1 VTQPPSAL
9 DRRWRNTT
17 LGLVIV
23 MSLIAF
29 EAMAVATALPTTVTD
44 LGGLAYY
51 GWPFTAF
58 LIANI
63 LGMVTAGAVGDRTGP
78 RLPLLGG
85 LAIFTAGLVLAGL
98 AQSMAAFV
106 LGRAVQG
113 LGSGFV
119 IVAVYIV
126 LGLAYPDRARPKVFA
141 ALAAAWVVPALLGPP
156 IAGAITE
163 HLSWRLV
170 FLGLPPFIVV
180 GLLLLRPAL
189 RVLPSDAP
197 ETTADPSEAVR
208 RTLAALGAGSGIALV
223 LYAGQRYAGQGA
235 DALGLAA
242 LLVGAVL
249 LTTSG
254 RRLLPPGTIAVRHGL
269 PAVIAFRG
277 MLAGAFFAVDAL
289 LPLTLTTVHGYGPTA
304 AGIPLMAGAV
314 GWSTGSWLQGR
325 HPDAARYLFVRAG
338 FACLALSCTAMVLI
352 VLPGGTAWAA
362 YPIWF
367 VAGLGMGMAMP
378 SVGVLLLELSPPEQR
393 GANSAAMQ
401 ISDVIVAALCIG
413 AGGALVAA
421 AENGLL
427 PLSVAVATVDLA
439 MAVLA
444 LTGVLLA
451 YRVRT
456 TVRADRRQSV
466 PA

>member
-1 VTQPPSAL
+1 MSTPASAF
-9 DRRWRNTT
+9 DRQWRNTT

-29 EAMAVATALPTTVTD
+29 EAMAVATALPTTVAELD
-44 LGGLAYY
+44 GLAYY

-63 LGMVTAGAVGDRTGP
+63 LGMVTAGALGDRLGP

-85 LAIFTAGLVLAGL
+85 IAIFTAGLVLAGL
-98 AQSMAAFV
+98 ATSMVVFV
-106 LGRAVQG
+106 LGRSVQG

-119 IVAVYIV
+119 IVAVYVV
-126 LGLAYPDRARPKVFA
+126 LGVVYPDRARPRVFA
-141 ALAAAWVVPALLGPP
+141 ALSAAWVVPALLGPP
-156 IAGAITE
+156 VAGAITE
-163 HLSWRLV
+163 HLTWRLV
-170 FLGLPPFIVV
+170 FLGLPPFIAV

-189 RVLPSDAP
+189 AALPAAAP
-197 ETTADPSEAVR
+197 ETTLSQSAAA
-208 RTLAALGAGSGIALV
+208 RTFAALGAGSGIALL
-223 LYAGQRYAGQGA
+223 LYAGQRYAGQGT
-235 DALGLAA
+235 DLLGGAA
-242 LLVGAVL
+242 LLAGAVL
-249 LTTSG
+249 LAVSV
-254 RRLLPPGTIAVRHGL
+254 RRLLPPGTVAVRRGL

-289 LPLTLTTVHGYGPTA
+289 LPLTLTAVHGYSPTA

-325 HPDAARYLFVRAG
+325 SPDVPRYLLLRAG
-338 FACLALSCTAMVLI
+338 FALVALSCTAMVLI
-352 VLPGGTAWAA
+352 VLPVGMGWTA

-367 VAGLGMGMAMP
+367 VAGLGMGLAMP

-401 ISDVIVAALCIG
+401 ISDVIAAALCIG
-413 AGGALVAA
+413 FGGVLVAA
-421 AENGLL
+421 SENGLL
-427 PLSVAVATVDLA
+427 PLPIAVGTVDLA
-439 MAVLA
+439 MALIA
-444 LTGVLLA
+444 FAGVLLA

-456 TVRADRRQSV
+456 EVGAQQV